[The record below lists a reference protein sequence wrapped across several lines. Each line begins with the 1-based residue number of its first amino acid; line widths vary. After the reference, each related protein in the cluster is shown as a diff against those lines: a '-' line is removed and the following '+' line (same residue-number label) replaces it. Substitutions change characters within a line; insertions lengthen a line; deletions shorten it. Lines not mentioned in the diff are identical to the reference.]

1 MLNQEKHRTIMFLIL
16 NDIFDSELKDF
27 LAFKWWTLAYFI
39 YQLPRFSTDLD
50 FDIIQPCPD
59 IMDKVEAVVKKYWI
73 IKDKKNKKFT
83 YFLLLDYGSSE
94 HNIKIEISKKK
105 YENTEYELINFFW
118 KQIRAMKQSSI
129 FAHKLVA
136 LSERMK
142 NRDLFDVDYF
152 FKQWF
157 PIKEDIIIERT
168 WLTYKEFLEKL
179 LVIIPKN
186 YKPNT
191 ILAEIWD
198 LITNKQKEFMK
209 TKMIDEVLWFIQLEL
224 FKISSKNVYIWE
236 EPVKHIYIWKRKIK

>member
-1 MLNQEKHRTIMFLIL
+1 M
-16 NDIFDSELKDF
+16 
-27 LAFKWWTLAYFI
+27 
-39 YQLPRFSTDLD
+39 
-50 FDIIQPCPD
+50 
-59 IMDKVEAVVKKYWI
+59 
-73 IKDKKNKKFT
+73 
-83 YFLLLDYGSSE
+83 
-94 HNIKIEISKKK
+94 
-105 YENTEYELINFFW
+105 INFFW

-157 PIKEDIIIERT
+157 PIKKEIITERT
-168 WLTYKEFLEKL
+168 WLSYKEFLEKL
-179 LVIIPKN
+179 LVIIQQN

-198 LITNKQKEFMK
+198 LISNKQKEFMK